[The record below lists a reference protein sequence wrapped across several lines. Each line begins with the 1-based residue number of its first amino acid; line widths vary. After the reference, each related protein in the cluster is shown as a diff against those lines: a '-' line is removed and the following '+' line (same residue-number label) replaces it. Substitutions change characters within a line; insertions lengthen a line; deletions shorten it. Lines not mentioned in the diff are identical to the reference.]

1 MGERG
6 PVPARSDQRRRRNA
20 GQTITRVVSGVPA
33 VATPPL
39 DFPAHPIAEAW
50 YHSLTASAQSTFFEP
65 SDWQA
70 ARLVA
75 FDLTRHLN
83 AGRMS
88 AQSFAA
94 IWSAMGDLLTTE
106 AARRRV
112 RLEIDRTSREQV
124 DAAETAKVT
133 AMEAYRRGVGAS

>member
-20 GQTITRVVSGVPA
+20 IDPITRVASGGPA
-33 VATPPL
+33 VDQPPL
-39 DFPAHPIAEAW
+39 DFPAHPIAAEW
-50 YHSLTASAQSTFFEP
+50 YASLAQSAQSVFFEP
-65 SDWQA
+65 SDWAA
-70 ARLVA
+70 ARLVT

-112 RLEIDRTSREQV
+112 RLEIDRTTREQT
-124 DAAETAKVT
+124 DAAQAATITV
-133 AMEAYRRGVGAS
+133 MDAYRRDVGAS

>member
-1 MGERG
+1 MA
-6 PVPARSDQRRRRNA
+6 PTA
-20 GQTITRVVSGVPA
+20 PA
-33 VATPPL
+33 VAAPPL

-50 YHSLTASAQSTFFEP
+50 YHSLAESAQSVFFEP

-124 DAAETAKVT
+124 DATEAAKVT